1 MNDHAFTLAGAGLRA
16 LPSGALHWPDMALLC
31 VSDLHFGR
39 SERLAR
45 RGGTLLPPYETRAT
59 LARLDADLERSGARR
74 VVCLGDSFDD
84 AEAAGVM
91 GDDERLWLSRMMA
104 GREWTWIAGNHDP
117 APLALGGGHRA
128 VLRLGPLL
136 FRHIAEPQAQGEV
149 SGHYHPKAS
158 LAGQSRPCFLIDA
171 GRVVLP
177 AYGTFTGGLG
187 CTDPA
192 LAALM
197 QEGAIA
203 VLTGRRA
210 LAFPMPRHVRGSAR
224 PFGLFR

>member
-16 LPSGALHWPDMALLC
+16 LPSGALFWPEMALLC

-45 RGGTLLPPYETRAT
+45 RGGGLLPPYETRET
-59 LARLDADLERSGARR
+59 LARLDADLECSAARR

-84 AEAAGVM
+84 AEAAGAI

-128 VLRLGPLL
+128 ALRLGPLS
-136 FRHIAEPQAQGEV
+136 FRHVAEPAERAEV
-149 SGHYHPKAS
+149 SGHFHPKAS

-171 GRVVLP
+171 DRVILP
-177 AYGTFTGGLG
+177 AYGTFTGGLR

-192 LAALM
+192 LARLMGAGAL
-197 QEGAIA
+197 A

-210 LAFPMPRHVRGSAR
+210 LAFPMPR
-224 PFGLFR
+224 